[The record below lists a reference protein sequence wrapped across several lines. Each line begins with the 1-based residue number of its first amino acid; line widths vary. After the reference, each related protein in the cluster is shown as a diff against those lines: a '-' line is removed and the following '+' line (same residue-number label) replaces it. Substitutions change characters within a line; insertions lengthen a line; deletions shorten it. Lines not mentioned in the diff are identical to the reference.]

1 MMGSIGTSAGPIQE
15 EVELMVDVESRVTY
29 LAEAHAV
36 AEGVECRASG
46 PEPGGATVNWAG
58 GVWAGGKPG
67 RWAGCRAWLAKSK
80 WESLLAG
87 AGGGP
92 GVSRVGEP
100 DRWAWLADGAGRPEP
115 GGVAAN

>member
-36 AEGVECRASG
+36 AEGAGCRAGG

-87 AGGGP
+87 AGGGFNLY
-92 GVSRVGEP
+92 GMKEGGHGQEEEEVKE
-100 DRWAWLADGAGRPEP
+100 AGYMDDK
-115 GGVAAN
+115 